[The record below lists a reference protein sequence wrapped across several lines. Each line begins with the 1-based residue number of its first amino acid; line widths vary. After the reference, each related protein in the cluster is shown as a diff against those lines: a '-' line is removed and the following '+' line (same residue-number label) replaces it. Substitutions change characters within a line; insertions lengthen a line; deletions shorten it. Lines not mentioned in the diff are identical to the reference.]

1 MPGSSPTEAA
11 SERAALAQALF
22 SPRRIA
28 LIGASPDAD
37 KLTSRPQRLLRRH
50 GFPGS
55 ICPVDPARG
64 EINGERTHASVGQIP
79 GGADHALI
87 MTPAHSVAQA
97 IAECAAAGVKV
108 ATVFTAGFAELGE
121 AGKRRQDAIVAI
133 AKRSGLR
140 ILGPNCL
147 GMVNVTDRVAIS
159 ANAVFEHEV
168 LASGCISVVS
178 QSGSMLGGI
187 VTRGQERG
195 LGFSKLVSV
204 GNEADL
210 GVGEVV
216 DLLVDDADT
225 RVVLL
230 FLEALRDAPQL
241 ARAAQRAFR
250 AGKPVIALKLG
261 RSSIGRA
268 LATSHTGA
276 MAGEDDVADAFFRAH
291 GILRVDVFEA
301 LFEAAQLVLGHRPPR
316 GRRVA
321 ALTVSGGGAALVIDR
336 LGMAGIEIVPPPPA
350 LIARLAAERIRIS
363 DTPLIDLPMGR
374 ADGGAYARILQA
386 LLASDH
392 CDAVLAVQGSN
403 ATYLPDSIQERI
415 LAARPGAKPLAVFLG
430 PRADNALALLQAHG
444 IAGFRT
450 PEACADALRAYF
462 YWQPPAASIAIDGA
476 IETRLNAVALAAASY
491 PGVLNEHEG
500 HRVLEALGI
509 PCAEAR
515 VVQSGAQ
522 AGDLSF
528 PVAAKI
534 LSRDIPHKTEIGGV
548 VLDIA
553 TSGQLEAC
561 VDDMLARA
569 NATRPVARIDG
580 VLVQRMH
587 RGLGEVI
594 VGYRRDADVG
604 PIVVLGVGGLLADAC
619 GGHVVRLA
627 PVSVEAAVEMIAA
640 VPGLALLR
648 GDRNQ
653 RRGDLHALAD
663 TIHKLSLLAL
673 LEHTPVLE
681 AEINPLIVQAQG
693 VVAVDAL
700 VRFDAAQRVP
710 EQQGARTDTS

>member
-1 MPGSSPTEAA
+1 MPGSSPTEIP

-22 SPRRIA
+22 SPKRIA

-37 KLTSRPQRLLRRH
+37 KLTSRPQRVLRRH
-50 GFPGS
+50 GYPGA
-55 ICPVDPARG
+55 ICPIDPDRD
-64 EINGERTHASVGQIP
+64 EINGDRTYAAVGQIP
-79 GGADHALI
+79 GGAEHALI

-108 ATVFTAGFAELGE
+108 ATVFTAGFAELGKS
-121 AGKRRQDAIVAI
+121 GKRRQNAI
-133 AKRSGLR
+133 AAIARQTGLR

-147 GMVNVTDRVAIS
+147 GVVNVTGRVTIS

-168 LASGCISVVS
+168 LESGGISVVS

-210 GVGEVV
+210 GVGAVV

-241 ARAAQRAFR
+241 ARAARRAFD

-268 LATSHTGA
+268 LSASHTGA

-301 LFEAAQLVLGHRPPR
+301 LFEAAQLVSGQRPPS

-321 ALTVSGGGAALVIDR
+321 ALTVSGGGAALVVDR
-336 LGMAGIEIVPPPPA
+336 LGMAGIEIVAPPPE
-350 LIARLAAERIRIS
+350 LIARLAAERIRIGDS
-363 DTPLIDLPMGR
+363 PLIDLPMGR

-430 PRADNALALLQAHG
+430 PRADTALAMLQAHG
-444 IAGFRT
+444 VAGFRT

-462 YWQPPAASIAIDGA
+462 DWQPPVASIALDGA
-476 IETRLNAVALAAASY
+476 IEARLEAVAAASH
-491 PGVLNEHEG
+491 PGLLNEHEG
-500 HRVLEALGI
+500 YRVLEALGI
-509 PCAEAR
+509 PCAETR
-515 VVQSGAQ
+515 VLHSSTQTVALG
-522 AGDLSF
+522 F

-534 LSRDIPHKTEIGGV
+534 LSRDIPHKTDIGGV

-553 TSGQLEAC
+553 TTGQLDAC
-561 VDDMLARA
+561 VDDMLARTHA
-569 NATRPVARIDG
+569 ARPDARIDG
-580 VLVQRMH
+580 VLVQRMQ

-604 PIVVLGVGGLLADAC
+604 PAVVLGVGGLLAETC

-627 PVSVEAAVEMIAA
+627 PVSIEAALEMIAA

-648 GDRNQ
+648 GRRN
-653 RRGDLHALAD
+653 RPRGDLRALAD
-663 TIHKLSLLAL
+663 AIHKLSLLAL
-673 LEHTPVLE
+673 LARPRVLE
-681 AEINPLIVQAQG
+681 AEINPLIVRADG
-693 VVAVDAL
+693 VVAVDAF
-700 VRFDAAQRVP
+700 VRFDAEQRAP
-710 EQQGARTDTS
+710 HQQGDLGVAS

>member
-1 MPGSSPTEAA
+1 MPGSSPTEIP

-22 SPRRIA
+22 SPKRIA

-37 KLTSRPQRLLRRH
+37 RLTSRPQRVLRRH
-50 GFPGS
+50 GYPGA
-55 ICPVDPARG
+55 ICPIDPDRD
-64 EINGERTHASVGQIP
+64 EINGDRTYAAVGQIP
-79 GGADHALI
+79 GGAEHALI

-97 IAECAAAGVKV
+97 VAECAAAGVKV
-108 ATVFTAGFAELGE
+108 ATVFTAGFAELGQS
-121 AGKRRQDAIVAI
+121 GKRRQNAI
-133 AKRSGLR
+133 AAIARQTGLR

-147 GMVNVTDRVAIS
+147 GVVNVTGRVTIS

-168 LASGCISVVS
+168 LESGGISVVS

-210 GVGEVV
+210 GVGAVV

-241 ARAAQRAFR
+241 ARAARRAFD

-268 LATSHTGA
+268 LSASHTGA

-301 LFEAAQLVLGHRPPR
+301 LFEAAQLVLGQRPPS

-321 ALTVSGGGAALVIDR
+321 ALTVSGGGAALVVDR
-336 LGMAGIEIVPPPPA
+336 LGMAGIEIVAPPSA
-350 LIARLAAERIRIS
+350 LVARLAAEGIRIG
-363 DTPLIDLPMGR
+363 DAPLVDLPMGR

-403 ATYLPDSIQERI
+403 ATYVPDSIRERV
-415 LAARPGAKPLAVFLG
+415 LAAQPGAKPLAVFLG
-430 PRADNALALLQAHG
+430 PRADTALALLQAHG
-444 IAGFRT
+444 VAGFRT

-462 YWQPPAASIAIDGA
+462 DWQPPAASIALDSA
-476 IETRLNAVALAAASY
+476 IEARLEAFAVAADAY
-491 PGVLNEHEG
+491 PDVLNEDEG

-515 VVQSGAQ
+515 VLHSSAE
-522 AGDLSF
+522 AADLSF
-528 PVAAKI
+528 PLAAKI
-534 LSRDIPHKTEIGGV
+534 LSRDIPHKTDIGGV

-553 TSGQLEAC
+553 TAGQLGAC
-561 VDDMLARA
+561 VNDMLSRAHAAR
-569 NATRPVARIDG
+569 PDARIDG
-580 VLVQRMH
+580 VLVQRMQ
-587 RGLGEVI
+587 RGLGEVF

-604 PIVVLGVGGLLADAC
+604 PAVVLGVGGLLAETC

-627 PVSVEAAVEMIAA
+627 PVSIEAALEMIAA

-648 GDRNQ
+648 GRRN
-653 RRGDLHALAD
+653 RPRGDLRALAGA
-663 TIHKLSLLAL
+663 IHKLSLLAL
-673 LEHTPVLE
+673 LARPRVLE
-681 AEINPLIVQAQG
+681 AEINPLIVRADG
-693 VVAVDAL
+693 VVAVDAF
-700 VRFDAAQRVP
+700 VRFDAEQRAP
-710 EQQGARTDTS
+710 HQQGDLGVAS